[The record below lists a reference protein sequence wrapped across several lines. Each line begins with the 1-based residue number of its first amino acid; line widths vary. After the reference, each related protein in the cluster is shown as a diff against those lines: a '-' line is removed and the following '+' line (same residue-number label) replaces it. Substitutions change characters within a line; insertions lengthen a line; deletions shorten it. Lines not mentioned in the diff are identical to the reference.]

1 MSCRKVQ
8 RSLAAYRD
16 GLLAPGEERELASHL
31 AECRTCGV
39 LLERL
44 ASMRQALRA
53 LPPKTPPAR
62 LSTSL
67 RVLASR
73 ELADRP
79 FAFGAGA
86 FVSHWLQRTRI
97 WADDMMR
104 PLALPLAG
112 GLLSAV
118 VLFAILVPSFAVPQ
132 ISVIDD
138 VPTALSTEASVRELG
153 PFGLSDEDIILDIT
167 VNREGR
173 VVDYSTP
180 GIPAWA
186 NDSRVR
192 RNVENML
199 LLTVFNPGTMFGQPS
214 SGKVRILLRR
224 SEIDVRG

>member
-1 MSCRKVQ
+1 MNCRKVQ
-8 RSLAAYRD
+8 RSLAAHRD
-16 GLLAPGEERELASHL
+16 GLLARYEEQEVASHL
-31 AECRTCGV
+31 AKCRACGAR
-39 LLERL
+39 LERL
-44 ASMRQALRA
+44 AYMRQALRA
-53 LPPKTPPAR
+53 LPPKTPPAH

-73 ELADRP
+73 ELADR
-79 FAFGAGA
+79 AFDFGVGA

-104 PLALPLAG
+104 PVALPLAG

-118 VLFAILVPSFAVPQ
+118 VLFAILVPSFAVPE
-132 ISVIDD
+132 ISAIDD

-153 PFGLSDEDIILDIT
+153 PFDLSGEDIVLDIT

-180 GIPAWA
+180 GVQGWA
-186 NDSRVR
+186 NNLQTR

-199 LLTVFNPGTMFGQPS
+199 LLTIFNPGTMFGQPS